1 MVTTIDSGGRIVI
14 PKAVRDAANIRP
26 GTPLQVRWADG
37 RIEIAPSP
45 VEIEVERR
53 DGVAVAK
60 AVEPVPVMAAE
71 TVEGVRDDLR
81 HEQADR

>member
-1 MVTTIDSGGRIVI
+1 MATTIDSGGRIVI
-14 PKAVRDAANIRP
+14 PKAVRDAAGIRP
-26 GTPLQVRWADG
+26 DTPLQVRWADG
-37 RIEIAPSP
+37 RIEIVPSP

-71 TVEGVRDDLR
+71 TVEGVRDHLR
-81 HEQADR
+81 HERGGG

>member
-1 MVTTIDSGGRIVI
+1 MATTLDSGGRIVI

-26 GTPLQVRWADG
+26 GTPLQVRWTNG

-45 VEIEVERR
+45 VEIEIVER

-60 AVEPVPVMAAE
+60 SVEPVPVMAADI
-71 TVEGVRDDLR
+71 VEDVRDDLL
-81 HEQADR
+81 HERSGG